1 MGSDA
6 KSSLPDLPEL
16 SVLILTLNEAGNI
29 GGVVQGV
36 IAQCQTLNVSHEV
49 VVIDG
54 GSTDST
60 VAEASAAGARV
71 LPQEGPGY
79 ANAFHTGLQALKG
92 RYVLTLDGDGSH
104 PAALVPQLLAAR
116 EQADVVVG
124 SRWMAG
130 GSFAGPRIREVLS
143 RLLNTVFQ
151 RLLRLPV
158 RDLSSGYRLYRR
170 DVLREHYQS
179 PGFAVLEEV
188 LVRAYIDGFRI
199 TEVPLQYQPRGAG
212 CSHARPVKLAFI
224 FLATLWRMW
233 LLRRTANGA
242 DYDHRAFDSLNPVQ
256 RWWQRSR
263 FKNIRYLMGPYWSA
277 GRVLDVGCGSSRII
291 QTLKHAVAFDRGMP
305 KLRYLGKTN
314 DQRVCG
320 SAFSLAFQD
329 GVFDCLIHSQL
340 IEHLPMEPRLFDEM
354 RRVLRPGGTLIL
366 GTVDFG
372 YWTWP
377 LIERIYDVLMPFAYA
392 DEHISH
398 YTLSSLKELLP
409 KHGFKVEE
417 VRDILRGEIT
427 IRATRIE

>member
-1 MGSDA
+1 MGTEGESRVA
-6 KSSLPDLPEL
+6 DLPEV

-36 IAQCQTLNVSHEV
+36 TAQCRTLGVSHEV
-49 VVIDG
+49 VVVDG
-54 GSTDST
+54 GSRDHT
-60 VAEASAAGARV
+60 VSEARAAGARV
-71 LPQEGPGY
+71 VPQEGPGY
-79 ANAFHTGLQALKG
+79 ANAFHTGLRQVQG

-104 PAALVPQLLAAR
+104 PAELVPQLLAAR
-116 EQADVVVG
+116 GGAEVVVG
-124 SRWMAG
+124 SRWMKG
-130 GSFAGPRIREVLS
+130 GSFTGPRLREVLS
-143 RLLNTVFQ
+143 RLLNAVFQ
-151 RLLRLPV
+151 RLLGLPV
-158 RDLSSGYRLYRR
+158 QDISSGYRLYRR
-170 DVLREHYQS
+170 DVLRGQYDS

-199 TEVPLQYQPRGAG
+199 VEVPLQYQPRGAG

-256 RWWQRSR
+256 RWWQRAR
-263 FKNIRYLMGPYWSA
+263 FKNIRALMGPYWSA

-305 KLRYLGKTN
+305 KLRYLGRTN

-320 SAFSLAFQD
+320 SAFSLSFRD

-340 IEHLPMEPRLFDEM
+340 IEHLPMEPQLFQEM

-417 VRDILRGEIT
+417 VRDIVRGEIT
-427 IRATRIE
+427 IRATRVG